1 VQGVAGD
8 RGGLGYFGFSYFEEN
23 QDRLKALQVDGGS
36 GCVAPS
42 AQTAR
47 DGSYTPLSR
56 PLFVYV
62 KRSSYDEN
70 EDVRNFV
77 AFMLD
82 NNESIAEAAQFIALS
97 PEQID
102 EQRATLEEAG
112 S

>member
-1 VQGVAGD
+1 
-8 RGGLGYFGFSYFEEN
+8 
-23 QDRLKALQVDGGS
+23 
-36 GCVAPS
+36 
-42 AQTAR
+42 
-47 DGSYTPLSR
+47 
-56 PLFVYV
+56 
-62 KRSSYDEN
+62 
-70 EDVRNFV
+70 VRNFV